1 MAETS
6 VRCEKSSLVALYV
19 SGALGDSDCEQFEVH
34 TEGCQECLSLLS
46 RQLQESANSS
56 WDELIAPLSPPAAA
70 RESVPGIPSVF
81 SDKFAPLTH
90 PDSRDGTADSA
101 ETHAGNLRYR
111 KIRLAGTGGM
121 GVVWEAWDDK
131 MQRPVAIKALR
142 NLQPDFHATERLV
155 QEANVLARLSHPH
168 IVTVYELSE
177 SEGRPALVL
186 EYVDGPTLADYL
198 RGQPVGEA
206 EAISLLMRITTAVGH
221 AHQAGII
228 HRDLKPSNI
237 LLRLPGTVDRSRVR
251 LQDID
256 VKVSDFGLAR
266 VLDQQTMT
274 HAGQILGTP
283 CYMAPE
289 QIAGDP
295 SQIGPFSDVYG
306 LGTILYELLTGR
318 PPFVSND
325 PAVTMSM
332 IREHDPVPPRMLSP
346 RVSRDIDMVCLKCL
360 AKSPK
365 DRYGSAELLLD
376 DLRAVVEGR
385 PVSVRPISDWVR
397 LVRWIRRNRRIAAMG
412 GISVVAVV
420 TMITM
425 ALLFAASEKALRT
438 KASQAEASANRNAE
452 AARKNAKLAEIAAEQ
467 AQKSSEGLA
476 KQLQSAMNSMQK
488 LLQITLSPDSFAR
501 SLASESQVQFY
512 REALRAYR
520 EYLDVVGMNK
530 PLEPEEIDSAITYV
544 WLMESV
550 DPQQSVR
557 GEIEWIQNNVNQLR
571 NRASSPLGFLNFD
584 IRLQELIAR
593 EAAHRGDQAAAAV
606 AYVKM
611 AELIQQLAEMKGQA
625 NENYCGDLRTSAEML
640 MNAAGYYSATRGHQ
654 DCLHIIARACAV
666 QERLLQL
673 NPASDPDAI
682 RLTNYRYAAVWEY
695 HLMQDDAA
703 ALQAA
708 EAADAFC
715 SKYEVQR
722 PELNGEF
729 EQAKLRHWTFIQS
742 EKQRLGK

>member
-19 SGALGDSDCEQFEVH
+19 SGALADSDCEQFELH

-46 RQLQESANSS
+46 RQLQESANTS
-56 WDELIAPLSPPAAA
+56 WDELIAPLSPPAAS
-70 RESVPGIPSVF
+70 RDSVPGTPSG
-81 SDKFAPLTH
+81 SPDTSAPST
-90 PDSRDGTADSA
+90 PSDSRT
-101 ETHAGNLRYR
+101 EAGKTSDTVLGNSRYR

-121 GVVWEAWDDK
+121 GVVWEAWDNR
-131 MQRPVAIKALR
+131 MQRPVAIKSLR
-142 NLQPDFHATERLV
+142 NLQPDFDATERLV
-155 QEANVLARLSHPH
+155 QEATVLARLSHPH

-186 EYVDGPTLADYL
+186 EYVDGPTLADYM

-206 EAISLLMRITTAVGH
+206 EAISLLIRITTAVRH
-221 AHQAGII
+221 THQLGIV

-237 LLRLPGTVDRSRVR
+237 LLRLPATVDRSKVR
-251 LQDID
+251 LQDVE

-274 HAGQILGTP
+274 HVGQIMGTP

-289 QIAGDP
+289 QINGDP
-295 SQIGPFSDVYG
+295 SQVGPLSDIYG
-306 LGTILYELLTGR
+306 LGTILYQLLTGR
-318 PPFVSND
+318 PPFVAND
-325 PAVTMSM
+325 PTVTMSM
-332 IREHDPVPPRMLSP
+332 IREYDPVPPRMLSP
-346 RVSRDIDMVCLKCL
+346 RVSRDIDLVCLKCL
-360 AKSPK
+360 SKSPK

-376 DLRAVVEGR
+376 DLQAVVEGR
-385 PVSVRPISDWVR
+385 PVRVRPISDWAR
-397 LVRWIRRNRRIAAMG
+397 LVRWIRRNRRLAVTAG
-412 GISVVAVV
+412 VSAVAVV

-438 KASQAEASANRNAE
+438 KASLAEAAANRNAE
-452 AARKNAKLAEIAAEQ
+452 AARKNATLAEEAAKQ
-467 AQKSSEGLA
+467 AQKNAERVEM
-476 KQLQSAMNSMQK
+476 QLQSAVNSMQK
-488 LLQITLSPDSFAR
+488 LLQITLSPDSFVR
-501 SLASESQVQFY
+501 SLASESQVSFY

-520 EYLDVVGMNK
+520 EYLDVVGMSR
-530 PLEPEEIDSAITYV
+530 PLEPAEIDSAITYV

-557 GEIEWIQNNVNQLR
+557 SEIEWIRKNIDQLGKV
-571 NRASSPLGFLNFD
+571 ASSPPGFLNFE

-593 EAAHRGDQAAAAV
+593 ESAHRGDSAAAAI

-611 AELIQQLAEMKGQA
+611 AELIQQLAEMRGQA
-625 NENYCGDLRTSAEML
+625 SENYSVDLRTSAEML
-640 MNAAGYYSATRGHQ
+640 MNAAGFYSAIQGHQ
-654 DCLHIIARACAV
+654 DCLRVIAQACAIL
-666 QERLLQL
+666 ERLLQL

-682 RLTNYRYAAVWEY
+682 RLTNYRYATVWEY
-695 HLMQDDAA
+695 HLMQDDTAA
-703 ALQAA
+703 MQAA

-715 SKYEVQR
+715 ANYKVQR
-722 PELNGEF
+722 PELKDEF
-729 EQAKLRHWTFIQS
+729 DQAKLRHWTFIQS

>member
-19 SGALGDSDCEQFEVH
+19 SGTLADSDCEQFELH
-34 TEGCQECLSLLS
+34 TEVCQECLSLLS
-46 RQLQESANSS
+46 RQLHESANTA
-56 WDELIAPLSPPAAA
+56 WDELIAPLSEPVAA
-70 RESVPGIPSVF
+70 RASVHETPSILRDM
-81 SDKFAPLTH
+81 SGPLIH
-90 PDSRDGTADSA
+90 PDSRDGTADTA
-101 ETHAGNLRYR
+101 ETYFGSCRYR
-111 KIRLAGTGGM
+111 KIRLAGAGGT

-131 MQRPVAIKALR
+131 MQRPVAIKTLR
-142 NLQPDFHATERLV
+142 NLQSDFHATERLV
-155 QEANVLARLSHPH
+155 QEATVLARLSHPH

-177 SEGRPALVL
+177 SEGSPALVL

-221 AHQAGII
+221 AHQLGII

-237 LLRLPGTVDRSRVR
+237 LLRLPGTVDRSRAR
-251 LQDID
+251 LQDVD

-295 SQIGPFSDVYG
+295 SLISTVSDIYG

-346 RVSRDIDMVCLKCL
+346 QVSRDIDLVCLKCL
-360 AKSPK
+360 SKSPK

-376 DLRAVVEGR
+376 DLQAVVEGR
-385 PVSVRPISDWVR
+385 PVRVRPISDWVR
-397 LVRWIRRNRRIAAMG
+397 LVRWVRRNRRLAVMAG
-412 GISVVAVV
+412 VSVVAVV

-438 KASQAEASANRNAE
+438 KASLAEVAANRNAE
-452 AARKNAKLAEIAAEQ
+452 TAEKNAKMAEEAAKQ
-467 AQKSSEGLA
+467 AQKSSEGLS

-488 LLQITLSPDSFAR
+488 LLQITLSPDSFVR
-501 SLASESQVQFY
+501 SLTSESQVQFY

-520 EYLDVVGMNK
+520 EYLDVVGMSR
-530 PLEPEEIDSAITYV
+530 PLEPTEIDSAITYV

-550 DPQQSVR
+550 APQQSVR
-557 GEIEWIQNNVNQLR
+557 GEIEWIRKNIDQLR

-584 IRLQELIAR
+584 IRLQELSAR
-593 EAAHRGDQAAAAV
+593 ESAHRGDPEAAAT

-611 AELIQQLAEMKGQA
+611 AELIQQLAELRGQA
-625 NENYCGDLRTSAEML
+625 SEQYSGDLRTSAEML
-640 MNAAGYYSATRGHQ
+640 MNAAGYYSAIQRHE
-654 DCLHIIARACAV
+654 DCLRVIALACAV

-682 RLTNYRYAAVWEY
+682 RLTNYRYAEVWEY

-703 ALQAA
+703 AMQAA
-708 EAADAFC
+708 EAADAYC
-715 SKYEVQR
+715 AKYEVQR
-722 PELNGEF
+722 PELKNEF